1 MAIADLGRTVA
12 LVLAG
17 GGDKRLHPL
26 TADRAKPAIPFGGK
40 YRIID
45 FVLSNCLHSGIR
57 RVAILTEYNFDSL
70 QSHVRYGW
78 SFLNAEL
85 GEYITPVPP
94 QTRSGANGYVGS
106 ADAVYKNLYFVER
119 SNVDWVFVL
128 PGDHIYRMDYAEM
141 LRAHVAGGA
150 DVTLAC
156 VDMELAAARNLSVVT
171 VGERDS
177 VVRIEEKPDAPTAMP
192 GNSGRALVPMGIYV
206 FSREI
211 LINALQE
218 DQRLANSG
226 HDFGQDVL
234 PRLVRN
240 HAVYAYR
247 FGADAGRVSADK
259 YWRDVCTL
267 DSYYQANMDLL
278 KPVPPLNLYQADWP
292 IRTYSGQHPPARTVA
307 GSSGGEGIAI
317 NSIIA
322 SGVIIT
328 GGSVQESILSNDAFV
343 DDEGIVERSL
353 LFEGVRVGRGAH
365 LVGCIVERGV
375 QIPESTRIG
384 VDLAADRAR
393 FVVSDGGVVVV
404 PRGYRFDK

>member
-1 MAIADLGRTVA
+1 M
-12 LVLAG
+12 LAG
-17 GGDKRLHPL
+17 GADKRLHPL
-26 TADRAKPAIPFGGK
+26 TVERAKPAIPFGGK

-57 RVAILTEYNFDSL
+57 RVAVLAQFNFDSL
-70 QSHVRYGW
+70 QSHLRYGW

-94 QTRSGANGYVGS
+94 QTRSGDNAYSGS
-106 ADAVYKNLYFVER
+106 ADAVYQNLYFVER
-119 SNVDWVFVL
+119 GNVDWIFVL
-128 PGDHIYRMDYAEM
+128 AGDHIYRMDYAEM
-141 LRAHVAGGA
+141 LRNHVAVGA
-150 DVTLAC
+150 DVTVAC
-156 VDMELAAARNLSVVT
+156 VDVDLAQARNFGVVT
-171 VGERDS
+171 VGEKDS
-177 VVRIEEKPDAPTAMP
+177 VVRIEEKPESPAPMP
-192 GNSGRALVPMGIYV
+192 GNPSRTLVSMGAYI
-206 FSREI
+206 FSREV
-211 LINALQE
+211 LLNTLQE
-218 DQRLANSG
+218 DHRLANSG
-226 HDFGQDVL
+226 HDFGQDIL
-234 PRLVRN
+234 PRLARN

-267 DSYYQANMDLL
+267 DGYYQANMDLL
-278 KPVPPLNLYQADWP
+278 KPVPPLNLYQTDWP
-292 IRTYSGQHPPARTVA
+292 IRTHSGQHPPARTVS
-307 GSSGGEGIAI
+307 GISGGEGIAI

-322 SGVIIT
+322 SGVIIA

-365 LVGCIVERGV
+365 LVGCVVEKGV
-375 QIPESTRIG
+375 QIPDGARIG
-384 VDLAADRAR
+384 LDPAADRAR